1 MGRQALERRVGY
13 GKDENSVSKDMGAPS
28 VGGEGREE

>member
-1 MGRQALERRVGY
+1 MACERWIGN
-13 GKDENSVSKDMGAPS
+13 GKDENRVSKEAGAPS